1 MKLVSGAVR
10 FEHLN
15 KDVLYNINDL
25 DVKPGDIVVV
35 ETDFGLDMGLLTEHI
50 KEIEP
55 NPEEPPMKKIL
66 RVATEEDF
74 EMQRSLSEKEEESLK
89 VCEEEVAKADL
100 GMKLVSARYSFDGS
114 KVTFCYTADARVDFR
129 ELVKALA
136 SRLQTRIE
144 LRQVGVRDE
153 ARLFGGYGP
162 CGRKLCCSSF
172 LRDFTS
178 VSIKMA
184 KEQGLP
190 LNPMKIS
197 GICGRLFCCLK
208 YEYDEYVRL
217 RKLLPD
223 VGDIVTQGEVKG
235 RVTAVNVIKHSV
247 NVATESGGWT
257 EIKVN
262 VSDDGTCCGHCACK
276 IEKRGERHDDI
287 PDDAELRALE
297 DGNEKKDRGGQQN
310 KGRRNDGKRGGGGNR
325 PNRGGDRP
333 NRGGGGDRPNKNGGD
348 HNKPERKN

>member
-1 MKLVSGAVR
+1 MKLMTGAVR

-15 KDVLYNINDL
+15 KDVTYNINDL
-25 DVKPGDIVVV
+25 DVKPGDTVVV
-35 ETDFGLDMGLLTEHI
+35 ETDFGLDMGLLTENI
-50 KEIEP
+50 KEMEP
-55 NPEEPPMKKIL
+55 NPEEPPIKKIL

-74 EMQRSLSEKEEESLK
+74 EMQKSLSSKEADSLK
-89 VCEEEVAKADL
+89 VCEEEVTKAKL
-100 GMKLVSARYSFDGS
+100 GMKLVSARYSFDAS

-129 ELVKALA
+129 ELVKVLA

-223 VGDIVTQGEVKG
+223 YGDIVTQGDIKG
-235 RVTAVNVIKHSV
+235 RVTSVNVIKHSV
-247 NVATESGGWT
+247 NVATEGGGWT
-257 EIKVN
+257 EIKIN
-262 VSDDGTCCGHCACK
+262 VSDDGSCCGHCSCK
-276 IEKRGERHDDI
+276 IEKKGERVDDG
-287 PDDAELRALE
+287 PVDEELKALE
-297 DGNEKKDRGGQQN
+297 DSSEDKSAKN
-310 KGRRNDGKRGGGGNR
+310 KGRQGQNRPRRDGDRKGGGGNR
-325 PNRGGDRP
+325 PPHKGPREDR
-333 NRGGGGDRPNKNGGD
+333 
-348 HNKPERKN
+348 NKPSS

>member
-1 MKLVSGAVR
+1 MKLMAGAVR

-15 KDVLYNINDL
+15 KDVTYNINDL
-25 DVKPGDIVVV
+25 DVKPGDTVVV
-35 ETDFGLDMGLLTEHI
+35 ETDFGLDMGLLTENI
-50 KEIEP
+50 KEMEP
-55 NPEEPPMKKIL
+55 NPEEPPIKKIL

-74 EMQRSLSEKEEESLK
+74 EMQRSLSTREEESLK
-89 VCEEEVAKADL
+89 VCEDEVLKAKL
-100 GMKLVSARYSFDGS
+100 GMKLVSARYSFDAS

-129 ELVKALA
+129 ELVKVLA

-223 VGDIVTQGEVKG
+223 YGDIVTQGDIKG
-235 RVTAVNVIKHSV
+235 RVTSVNVIKHSV
-247 NVATESGGWT
+247 NVATEGGGWT
-257 EIKVN
+257 EIKIN
-262 VSDDGTCCGHCACK
+262 VSDDGSCCGHCSCK
-276 IEKRGERHDDI
+276 IEKRGERVDDGPI
-287 PDDAELRALE
+287 DEELKALE
-297 DGNEKKDRGGQQN
+297 DGSEDKSAKN
-310 KGRRNDGKRGGGGNR
+310 KGRQNRPRRDGDRKNGGNR
-325 PNRGGDRP
+325 P
-333 NRGGGGDRPNKNGGD
+333 PNKGPRED
-348 HNKPERKN
+348 RNKPGS